1 MRFHEATAEFREAV
15 RLNPEYLP
23 AQQALAVAYFVTE
36 NFAMA
41 WKQVHLQRQSNVD
54 LPDRLLQELRKMLL
68 EAEAAKQLED
78 IEKNLAVA
86 QKAAA
91 EHGDSPA
98 LQAALGT
105 ALSKAGDYRAAREAA
120 EHALQ
125 LDPAQPEAH
134 LLLGKMLS
142 GEPPNSEQAVPHL
155 RMYLQ
160 NVPRTAD
167 STKEVAQAYSTLASL
182 YSRTGR
188 EAQSLATLEEG
199 LKTAPDDDV
208 MLNNAAWAYATEQDG
223 SLHNPQKALD
233 YARKAVALSKGEKAF
248 ILDTLAEALYANSLF
263 DEAVA
268 TEKKALAFAPQSE
281 IFQDQL
287 KKFQAAQRQA
297 KQTRP

>member
-1 MRFHEATAEFREAV
+1 MPMRLCLAFALFLSTADLATCALSAPRPAQEATDYASHFNHGQELLKQMRFHEATAAFREAV

-105 ALSKAGDYRAAREAA
+105 A
-120 EHALQ
+120 
-125 LDPAQPEAH
+125 P
-134 LLLGKMLS
+134 
-142 GEPPNSEQAVPHL
+142 
-155 RMYLQ
+155 
-160 NVPRTAD
+160 
-167 STKEVAQAYSTLASL
+167 
-182 YSRTGR
+182 
-188 EAQSLATLEEG
+188 
-199 LKTAPDDDV
+199 
-208 MLNNAAWAYATEQDG
+208 
-223 SLHNPQKALD
+223 
-233 YARKAVALSKGEKAF
+233 
-248 ILDTLAEALYANSLF
+248 
-263 DEAVA
+263 
-268 TEKKALAFAPQSE
+268 
-281 IFQDQL
+281 
-287 KKFQAAQRQA
+287 
-297 KQTRP
+297 